1 MNLLEI
7 LNSIWTYV
15 QELPQHII
23 DFFSSFGDF
32 FGIVQNFLNFVK
44 EVMFDGTNLIGG
56 GAFVFNA
63 LLHFLVAGVVFIIV
77 DVLRDVL

>member
-23 DFFSSFGDF
+23 EFFSSFGDF
-32 FGIVQNFLNFVK
+32 FGIVQDFQNFVN
-44 EVMFDGTNLIGG
+44 EVFFNASNLIGG
-56 GAFVFNA
+56 GVYVFKA
-63 LLHFLVAGVVFIIV
+63 LLLFLVAGVVFIVV